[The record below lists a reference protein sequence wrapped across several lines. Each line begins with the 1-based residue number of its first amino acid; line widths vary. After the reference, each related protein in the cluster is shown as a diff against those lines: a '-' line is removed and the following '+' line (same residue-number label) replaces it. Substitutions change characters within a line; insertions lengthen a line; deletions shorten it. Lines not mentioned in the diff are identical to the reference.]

1 MNSIV
6 SRFAAALCAA
16 CFAGGSAWAQSGACD
31 RACLEGFVDRYLDA
45 LVKHDPSAAPL
56 AANVRFTENGQR
68 LAIGDALWRSMKSK
82 GAYRLFVSDS
92 DAGQVAFVGTVNE
105 ENADPAQATPALIAL
120 RLRVAGNQITEIE
133 QAVIRNVDAA
143 KRVETLGVPNAL
155 FVQTI
160 PDNQRMSRA
169 DLIRTA
175 NMYFSGMQKN
185 DGKGVYPF
193 ADDCDRLENGMQTT
207 NRPTPAGEKRPDP
220 LTATNYSAQWG
231 CLEQFKSGLLHFV
244 TRIRDRRFVAVD
256 QERGL
261 VLAFGFFDHSAGD
274 TRNFETPNGRHV
286 TGGPAQPWT
295 WYIAELFRI
304 ENGKIRRIEA
314 VLDRVPYGMLSG
326 WSSWEDGM
334 SDRAQDITRAAAVR

>member
-1 MNSIV
+1 MKSIV
-6 SRFAAALCAA
+6 SWLAVALCAA
-16 CFAGGSAWAQSGACD
+16 CFANGAARAQSGACE

-56 AANVRFTENGQR
+56 APGVRFTENGQR

-82 GAYRLFVSDS
+82 GTYRLFVSDV
-92 DAGQVAFVGTVNE
+92 DAGQVAFIGTINE

-120 RLRVAGNQITEIE
+120 RLRIAGNQISEIE

-143 KRVETLGVPNAL
+143 KRVEAVGTPNAL

-160 PDNQRMSRA
+160 TESQRMSRA

-193 ADDCDRLENGMQTT
+193 ADDCDRLENGAQTT

-220 LTATNYSAQWG
+220 ATATNYSAQWG

-256 QERGL
+256 PERGL

-274 TRNFETPNGRHV
+274 TRNFESANGRPV
-286 TGGPAQPWT
+286 TAGPAQPWT
-295 WYIAELFRI
+295 WYICELFKI

-334 SDRAQDITRAAAVR
+334 SDRAQDVTRTPAH